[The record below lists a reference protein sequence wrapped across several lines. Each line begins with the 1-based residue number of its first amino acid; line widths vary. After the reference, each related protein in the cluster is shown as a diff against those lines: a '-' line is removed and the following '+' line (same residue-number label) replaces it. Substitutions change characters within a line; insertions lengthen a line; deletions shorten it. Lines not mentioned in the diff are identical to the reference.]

1 MLVRV
6 STVKRKMLMMTRDF
20 MWRACDYDAFLG
32 LLFDHLLIEEI
43 TGRDLKVLFQSRVLL
58 AFRRK
63 NLWSLE
69 E

>member
-1 MLVRV
+1 
-6 STVKRKMLMMTRDF
+6 MMTRDF
-20 MWRACDYDAFLG
+20 MWRACDFDAFLG
-32 LLFDHLLIEEI
+32 LLFDRLLLGEI